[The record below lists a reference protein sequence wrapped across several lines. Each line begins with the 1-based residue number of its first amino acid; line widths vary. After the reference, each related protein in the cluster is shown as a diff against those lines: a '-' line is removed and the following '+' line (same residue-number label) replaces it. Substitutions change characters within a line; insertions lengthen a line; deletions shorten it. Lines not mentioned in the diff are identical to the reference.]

1 MRVYVILLLILVV
14 ACGTAAA
21 QPKHGDLVYCCGG
34 STGYFDPAKPG
45 TFTTLALVPPNYAFH
60 SGVRMAPDNT
70 DLVVNQVKMS
80 TPSWTADL
88 VALHVKGGQTTIAAG
103 GGGKYC
109 SLDHDNKWILVG
121 VDRPFYAKNHLY
133 SVDHGTGKVVTYW
146 SRPSVTR
153 FESSVIDRDPG
164 TSLPYAIAAWGTATG
179 PRVLRADRQGKTTV
193 IVNSAS
199 PYYVCAALHPRS
211 GDYLL
216 GIGGPVGPL
225 VRVTKAGVQKTVVS
239 GYPLNGIKVTQDDF
253 AWCVTVDLTYAKLAA
268 LKVDLS
274 KNAVVT
280 LVPTG
285 LSSGLVAGI
294 DVYGSR
300 TMVCNQQSPGT
311 VTVKVQSRHPQ
322 APGAQYGLAAS
333 FARRPGI
340 KFANGE
346 WLDLAA
352 DALFYLSALNLAPQV
367 FSGFQGKLDL
377 NGDATA
383 MVAVPPGLPKMDDL
397 AVFVGGIIFKGN
409 QVIQVTN
416 SHWFVLP

>member
-1 MRVYVILLLILVV
+1 MRVCVLVLLILWV
-14 ACGTAAA
+14 AAGTTAA
-21 QPKHGDLVYCCGG
+21 QPKNGDLVYCCGS
-34 STGYFDPAKPG
+34 STGYFDQAKPS
-45 TFTTLALVPPNYAFH
+45 TFTTLAMVPPNYSYH
-60 SGVRMAPDNT
+60 SGVRMAPDNK
-70 DLVVNQVKMS
+70 DLVVTQTKMG
-80 TPSWTADL
+80 TPSWTPDL
-88 VALHVKGGQTTIAAG
+88 VMLHVQGGQTTIAAG
-103 GGGKYC
+103 GGGKYF

-121 VDRPFYAKNHLY
+121 VDRPSYAKNHLY

-146 SRPSVTR
+146 SRPAVTG
-153 FESSVIDRDPG
+153 FEASTIDRDPG

-179 PRVLRADRQGKTTV
+179 PRVLRADRQGNTTV

-216 GIGGPVGPL
+216 EIWGPVGAL
-225 VRVTKAGVQKTVVS
+225 VRVTKAGVQKTMVS
-239 GYPLNGIKVTQDDF
+239 GYSLNGIKVTQDDF
-253 AWCVTVDLTYAKLAA
+253 AWCVVSDPINAKPAA
-268 LKVDLS
+268 LKFDLS

-285 LSSGLVAGI
+285 LSSGLAAGI

-322 APGAQYGLAAS
+322 APGAMYGLAAS
-333 FARRPGI
+333 FARRPGLR
-340 KFANGE
+340 FGNGE

-367 FSGFQGKLDL
+367 FSGFQGKLDTFG
-377 NGDATA
+377 NATA
-383 MVAVPPGLPKMDDL
+383 TVKIPTGLPKLNDL
-397 AVFVGGIIFKGN
+397 TVFVGGVIFKGN

>member
-1 MRVYVILLLILVV
+1 
-14 ACGTAAA
+14 
-21 QPKHGDLVYCCGG
+21 
-34 STGYFDPAKPG
+34 
-45 TFTTLALVPPNYAFH
+45 
-60 SGVRMAPDNT
+60 
-70 DLVVNQVKMS
+70 
-80 TPSWTADL
+80 
-88 VALHVKGGQTTIAAG
+88 
-103 GGGKYC
+103 
-109 SLDHDNKWILVG
+109 
-121 VDRPFYAKNHLY
+121 
-133 SVDHGTGKVVTYW
+133 
-146 SRPSVTR
+146 
-153 FESSVIDRDPG
+153 
-164 TSLPYAIAAWGTATG
+164 
-179 PRVLRADRQGKTTV
+179 V